1 MKPSTILILFF
12 PRIAPF
18 VKKNKLT
25 KTGHLKDMELI
36 SEWFHAPFAPVAV
49 LMQQTLYVLNFSKG
63 T

>member
-18 VKKNKLT
+18 VENKQT

-49 LMQQTLYVLNFSKG
+49 LMQQTLYVLNFSEG